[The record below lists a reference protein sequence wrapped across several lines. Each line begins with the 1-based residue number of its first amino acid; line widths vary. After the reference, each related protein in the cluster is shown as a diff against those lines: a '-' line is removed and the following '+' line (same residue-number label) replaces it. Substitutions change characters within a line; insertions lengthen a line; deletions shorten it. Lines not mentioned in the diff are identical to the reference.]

1 MRKEHSIT
9 ELMPC
14 SYIDAW
20 MLKRRSE
27 QSSVLA
33 LAIGKL
39 AGTGAMDDCEI
50 EILLQIQEHL
60 SDEIS
65 EGLKKIMG
73 ENDDA

>member
-1 MRKEHSIT
+1 MRKEPSAT
-9 ELMPC
+9 DNLPC
-14 SYIDAW
+14 RYIDAW

-39 AGTGAMDDCEI
+39 VGTGAMEDCEI